1 MIFICAFHKL
11 KLDCRKPERKFTML
25 NQLIETLNSGIIS
38 PGGDI
43 CRLGQHLTFIRLQ
56 DRKAANENGV
66 ATLTVESGAL
76 RISAA
81 FRDTDIGN
89 SARRNNIQTWLTG
102 DAMECFLQVPG
113 HDDYFEFHVTPEN
126 YTLQLHLPSA
136 EGRASL
142 PFEQKLCNA
151 GIRTNARIE
160 HDRNL
165 WCGEI
170 VVPFAGIGLAD
181 ELTDGLAFAICRYNY
196 NKPDPEPEISSTVR
210 FAGETFHAPL
220 QWHRLRIG

>member
-38 PGGDI
+38 SGGDM
-43 CRLGQHLTFIRLQ
+43 LTL
-56 DRKAANENGV
+56 
-66 ATLTVESGAL
+66 ESGAL

-89 SARRNNIQTWLTG
+89 SARRNNEQTWLTG

-160 HDRNL
+160 RDRNL

-170 VVPFAGIGLAD
+170 VVPFAGIGLTE
-181 ELTDGLAFAICRYNY
+181 ELTDGLAFAICRYN
-196 NKPDPEPEISSTVR
+196 
-210 FAGETFHAPL
+210 
-220 QWHRLRIG
+220 